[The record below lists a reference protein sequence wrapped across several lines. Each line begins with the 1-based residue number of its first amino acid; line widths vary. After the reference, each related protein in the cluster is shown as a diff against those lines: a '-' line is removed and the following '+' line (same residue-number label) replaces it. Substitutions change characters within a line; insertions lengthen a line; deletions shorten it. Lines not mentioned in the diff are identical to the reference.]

1 MEIADGQHQKSKL
14 TIREGAE
21 NVSQYHCSH
30 NPPCCELLRSAD
42 EKLEKAKEGLRF
54 IQTIGKNADGL
65 FYYGKED
72 PDLEG
77 VKKIAKQTLA
87 EIGEK
92 E

>member
-1 MEIADGQHQKSKL
+1 MSANLSESNSSSNSYSQDGQ
-14 TIREGAE
+14 IRDLEAK
-21 NVSQYHCSH
+21 
-30 NPPCCELLRSAD
+30 LRSAE